1 MATDT
6 KPSPATTAPPATP
19 SFSPPSKKSVVTI
32 LVLALVGVLAWFLI
46 PVPTGLEPV
55 AWHLFIIFVLTIVSL
70 ILQPFPLSVMALT
83 GLTVAILTGCLTVAD
98 GLSGFSNSVMWMIVM
113 AFFVSR
119 AIIKSG
125 LGQRIAYF
133 FVSRLGKRSIGVAY
147 GLGFTD
153 LILAP
158 ATPSAMARGGAIV
171 LPILRSVAST
181 YGSEPNSPTAGRIGK
196 YLTITAGHM
205 NGASSAMFLTAMAA
219 NPLMVGFAAEFG
231 IDITWTKWFLW
242 ALLPGVVALLVTP
255 LLTYLVCKP
264 EVTYTPEVAEDARQ
278 RLRAMGPMSQAERIV
293 IGVIA
298 LLILLWTAGDAF
310 LDISSTTTTIVG
322 VVVLLLTGAL
332 KLNDI
337 TGEKSAWDTLI
348 WFAILLT
355 MASFLN
361 SLGFIPWFSEKMA
374 GAVGGMNWVL
384 AFLILCLVYFYSHYF
399 FASLTSH
406 VAAMYAAFL
415 GTAIAVGTPPVLAA
429 MVLGFLSCYF
439 ATLTHFG
446 GAAPTL
452 LFAQGFFSVKEWW
465 QKNFLMSIPNL
476 IIWIGLASAWM
487 KLLGA
492 W

>member
-1 MATDT
+1 MSSTSLGTEPKAQAPVSTMPPT
-6 KPSPATTAPPATP
+6 K
-19 SFSPPSKKSVVTI
+19 SFVQLGI
-32 LVLALVGVLAWFLI
+32 LVGVGALVWFLA
-46 PVPTGLEPV
+46 PVPTGLEPA

-83 GLTVAILTGCLTVAD
+83 GLTVAVLTGCLSIKD

-125 LGQRIAYF
+125 LGRRIAYF
-133 FVSRLGKRSIGVAY
+133 FVSKLGRSALGVAY

-153 LILAP
+153 LVLAP

-171 LPILRSVAST
+171 LPILRSVSST
-181 YGSEPNSPTAGRIGK
+181 YGSEPGTPTAGRIGK
-196 YLTITAGHM
+196 YLTLTAAHM
-205 NGASSAMFLTAMAA
+205 NGATGAMFLTAMAA
-219 NPLMVGFAAEFG
+219 NPLMVGFASEFG
-231 IDITWTKWFLW
+231 MEITWTNWFLW
-242 ALLPGVVALLVTP
+242 GLGPGIVALVVTP
-255 LLTYLVCKP
+255 LITYRLCRP
-264 EVTYTPEVAEDARQ
+264 EVKNTPEVAADATV
-278 RLRAMGPMSQAERIV
+278 RLREMGPMTRVEKN
-293 IGVIA
+293 VIA
-298 LLILLWTAGDAF
+298 TIVLLIAMWTAGDALF
-310 LDISSTTTTIVG
+310 DISSTTTTIVG
-322 VVVLLLTGAL
+322 VVVLLLSGSLTL
-332 KLNDI
+332 DDI
-337 TGEKSAWDTLI
+337 TGEKSAWDTLL

-361 SLGFIPWFSEKMA
+361 TLGFIPWFSEHMA
-374 GAVGGMNWVL
+374 GFVGGIPWVA
-384 AFLILCLVYFYSHYF
+384 AFGILVIVYYFAHYF

-415 GTAIAVGTPPVLAA
+415 GTAIVVGTPPILAA
-429 MVLGFLSCYF
+429 MILGFLSSYF

-446 GAAPTL
+446 GSAPTL

-465 QKNFLMSIPNL
+465 AKNALMSIPTL
-476 IIWIGLASAWM
+476 FIWVVLAAGWM